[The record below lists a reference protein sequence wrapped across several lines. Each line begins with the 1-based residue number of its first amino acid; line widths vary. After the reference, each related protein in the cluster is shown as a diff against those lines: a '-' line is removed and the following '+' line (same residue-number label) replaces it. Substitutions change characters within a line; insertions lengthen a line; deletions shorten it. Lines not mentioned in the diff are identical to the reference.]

1 VTEVNDMTAH
11 VTNDGGEDQAFP
23 DPGIAGVDEALRI
36 PRATYRLQLHAGFRF
51 RDATAI
57 VPYLAKLGLSHV
69 YCSPYL
75 RARPGSQHGYDI
87 VDHQSLNPEIG
98 TREDLEAF
106 VACLHAHGMGQ
117 IIDVVPNHM
126 GIMGADNA
134 WWLDVLE
141 SGQASAFSDYFDI
154 DWQPADAALLNKVLV
169 PVLGDHYGAVLE
181 RGELILAFDAPIG
194 QFSIHYF
201 HHRFPVDA
209 REYPRILGIALGAAT
224 IVPAPLSALA
234 ELKALVSGFGGLAH
248 RDGLDATQ
256 AAQRNDAKQQLKQ
269 RLATLVQSD
278 RSIGLAIE
286 GALRSFNGEAGNAAS
301 FDFLHELLDAQAYRL
316 AYWRVASDEINYRR
330 FFDINE
336 LAALRMESEPVFE
349 ATHKLVFE
357 LVEAGMVDALRID
370 HPDGLYD
377 PAAYFQRLQDRLRA
391 LTSSSVTGAE
401 QPVYVSVEKIIAP
414 FEAMPQSW
422 AVSGTTGYRFAN
434 VVNGLFVDTA
444 AEARFTRLYRGF
456 VGDQSSFAEIAQR
469 SKRLIL
475 RDALASEL
483 TVVTNRLMRI
493 ARADRHT
500 RDYTLN
506 TLRRALTEVI
516 AAFPVYRTY
525 IADEVSAEDRRYI
538 EWAIGLARKS
548 SRGSDTG
555 IFDFIRKSML
565 AESEEGGASH
575 EQVSRFA
582 RKVQQLTAPVM
593 AKGVEDTSFYIYNRL
608 VSLNDVGGDPATFG
622 YGVNAFHGASA
633 DRAAK
638 WPHTMLAT
646 STHDNKRSE
655 DVRARIDVLSEMP
668 EQWHQ
673 NLRRWSRMNLAK
685 KREVDGEPAPSR
697 NDEYLLYQTLIGS
710 FPDADANTSELTQY
724 RERIEQYM
732 LKAIREAK
740 ARTSWVDT
748 NADYE
753 AAVVEFVRGLLGTTK
768 RNLFL
773 AELREVVRTI
783 GWLGLLNSLSMT
795 LLKLTSP
802 GVPDLYQGNELW
814 DFSLADPDNRRAV
827 DFERRR
833 QLLAELE
840 STKFADLFAHPAD
853 GRLKLFAVRQLL
865 ALRRE
870 NPSLFLHG
878 GYTPL
883 QVTGERAAHVVA
895 FARRYQGAGVIAVA
909 GRLFATMEVRTG
921 EVPHGQPAW
930 RDGRIE
936 LPFLDEGTVLR
947 DVLGGGACEVRDG
960 GVNLAEALAVAP
972 VAALAYAGGERNTA
986 EGDRR

>member
-1 VTEVNDMTAH
+1 VTEGDG
-11 VTNDGGEDQAFP
+11 VTVHATNGG
-23 DPGIAGVDEALRI
+23 GDEAGIPGHDVARIDATLRI

-51 RDATAI
+51 RDAMAI
-57 VPYLAKLGLSHV
+57 VPYLADLGVSHV

-98 TREDLEAF
+98 TRADLEAF

-154 DWQPADAALLNKVLV
+154 DWQPADSTLLNRVLV

-181 RGELILAFDAPIG
+181 RGELSLAFDAARG
-194 QFSIHYF
+194 QFSVHYF
-201 HHRFPVDA
+201 NHRFPVDA
-209 REYPRILGIALGAAT
+209 HEYPRILGIALGAA
-224 IVPAPLSALA
+224 IIAPAPAAALT
-234 ELKALVSGFGGLAH
+234 ELKALVSAFGGLAH
-248 RDGLDATQ
+248 RDGLDSKQ
-256 AAQRNDAKQQLKQ
+256 AAQRSETKDQLKR
-269 RLATLVQSD
+269 RLASLVKSDQSV
-278 RSIGLAIE
+278 GFAVE
-286 GALRSFNGEAGNAAS
+286 GALLSFNGVAGNVAS
-301 FDFLHELLDAQAYRL
+301 FDFLHELLEAQAYRL

-357 LVEAGMVDALRID
+357 LVAAGMVDALRID

-377 PAAYFQRLQDRLRA
+377 PAAYFQRLQDRLRG
-391 LTSSSVTGAE
+391 LTSAQEAGAV

-444 AEARFTRLYRGF
+444 AEARFTRLYRAF

-469 SKRLIL
+469 SKRVIL

-483 TVVTNRLMRI
+483 TVLTNRLMRI

-525 IADEVSAEDRRYI
+525 IADDVSAEDRRYI

-548 SRGSDTG
+548 SRGSDLG

-565 AESEEGGASH
+565 AESGDGGASTA
-575 EQVSRFA
+575 QVNRFA

-655 DVRARIDVLSEMP
+655 DTRARIDVLSEMP

-673 NLRRWSRMNLAK
+673 SLRRWSRMNLAK

-710 FPDADANTSELTQY
+710 FPQADASATNLDDY
-724 RERIEQYM
+724 RARIEQYM
-732 LKAIREAK
+732 LKAVREAK
-740 ARTSWVDT
+740 VRTSWVDT
-748 NADYE
+748 NAAYE
-753 AAVVEFVRGLLGTTK
+753 TAVVEFVRAVLSATK

-773 AELREVVRTI
+773 GELREVVRTV
-783 GWLGLLNSLSMT
+783 GWLGMLNSLSMT

-802 GVPDLYQGNELW
+802 GVPDIYQGNELW
-814 DFSLADPDNRRAV
+814 DLSLADPDNRRAV
-827 DFERRR
+827 DFEKRR
-833 QLLAELE
+833 QLMAELE
-840 STKFADLFAHPAD
+840 GAKFAGLFEDAGD
-853 GRLKLFAVRQLL
+853 GRLKLFTMRKLL
-865 ALRRE
+865 ALRKE

-909 GRLFATMEVRTG
+909 GRLFATMGVQAG
-921 EVPHGQPAW
+921 EVPRGVAAW
-930 RDGRIE
+930 RDGRID
-936 LPFLDEGTVLR
+936 LPFLVEGTALH
-947 DVLGGGACEVRDG
+947 DVLSGRVCTVREG
-960 GVNLAEALAVAP
+960 GVALADVFAIVP
-972 VAALAYAGGERNTA
+972 VAALAYAEGEQ
-986 EGDRR
+986 

>member
-1 VTEVNDMTAH
+1 MLDRGKPVVTDGND
-11 VTNDGGEDQAFP
+11 VTVQGGNDGRDEPAFASQ
-23 DPGIAGVDEALRI
+23 DAGRGNAALRI

-51 RDATAI
+51 RDAMAI
-57 VPYLAKLGLSHV
+57 VPYLAELGVSHV

-75 RARPGSQHGYDI
+75 RARPGSLHGYDI

-98 TREDLEAF
+98 TREDLDAF

-141 SGQASAFSDYFDI
+141 SGQASEFSEYFDI
-154 DWQPADAALLNKVLV
+154 DWQPADAALLNRVLV

-181 RGELILAFDAPIG
+181 RGELTLAFDAACG
-194 QFSIHYF
+194 QFSVHYF
-201 HHRFPVDA
+201 NHRFPVDA

-224 IVPAPLSALA
+224 IAQAPATALA
-234 ELKALVSGFGGLAH
+234 ELKSLVSGFGGLPH
-248 RDGLDATQ
+248 RDGLTSPQ
-256 AAQRNDAKQQLKQ
+256 AAQRNDTKAHLKH
-269 RLATLVQSD
+269 RLAALVKSEP
-278 RSIGLAIE
+278 SIDLALE
-286 GALRSFNGEAGNAAS
+286 GALRSFNGTAGNAGS
-301 FDFLHELLDAQAYRL
+301 FDFLHELLEAQAYRL

-357 LVEAGMVDALRID
+357 LVAAGMVDALRID

-377 PAAYFQRLQDRLRA
+377 PATYFQRLQDRLRA
-391 LTSSSVTGAE
+391 LTSSENAGAV

-444 AEARFTRLYRGF
+444 NEARFTRLYRAF
-456 VGDQSSFAEIAQR
+456 VGDQSSFADIAQR

-525 IADEVSAEDRRYI
+525 IADDVSAEDKRYI

-555 IFDFIRKSML
+555 IFDFIRKAML
-565 AESEEGGASH
+565 AESGEGGTPAA
-575 EQVSRFA
+575 QVNRFA

-655 DVRARIDVLSEMP
+655 DTRARIDALSEMP
-668 EQWHQ
+668 DAWHG
-673 NLRRWSRMNLAK
+673 NLRRWSRMNLGK

-710 FPDADANTSELTQY
+710 FPDADATASDLENY

-740 ARTSWVDT
+740 VRTSWVDA
-748 NADYE
+748 NAQYE
-753 AAVVEFVRGLLGTTK
+753 AAAVEFVRSLLAVTK

-783 GWLGLLNSLSMT
+783 GWLGMLNSLSMT

-802 GVPDLYQGNELW
+802 GVPDIYQGNELW
-814 DFSLADPDNRRAV
+814 DLSLADPDNRRAV
-827 DFERRR
+827 DFEKRRR
-833 QLLAELE
+833 FLAELE
-840 STKFADLFAHPAD
+840 GEQFETLFSSAGD
-853 GRLKLFAVRQLL
+853 GRLKLFTIRKLL
-865 ALRRE
+865 ALRKE
-870 NPSLFLHG
+870 NMPLFLHG

-883 QVTGERAAHVVA
+883 QVNGERGTHVVA

-909 GRLFATMEVRTG
+909 GRLFANMEVQPG
-921 EVPHGQPAW
+921 EVPRGVQAW

-936 LPFLDEGTVLR
+936 LPFLREGTVLR
-947 DVLGGGACEVRDG
+947 DALSDGICTVCDG

-972 VAALAYAGGERNTA
+972 VAALAYAEGEQ
-986 EGDRR
+986 